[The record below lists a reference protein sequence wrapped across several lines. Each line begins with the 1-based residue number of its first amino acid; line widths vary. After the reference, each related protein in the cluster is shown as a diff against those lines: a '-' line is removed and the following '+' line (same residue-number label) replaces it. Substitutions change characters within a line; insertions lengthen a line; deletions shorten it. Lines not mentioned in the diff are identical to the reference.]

1 MCLSAKVMRSQGALD
16 TAVAIVTKGCDALLL
31 ILISTLNIVKPNA
44 HYWYS
49 VHCRSHGL
57 TRRGGTD
64 VQSCDWYEDLP
75 SLAAGMGVGWSLM
88 LGEYKVSEVEVP
100 H

>member
-44 HYWYS
+44 HY
-49 VHCRSHGL
+49 
-57 TRRGGTD
+57 
-64 VQSCDWYEDLP
+64 
-75 SLAAGMGVGWSLM
+75 
-88 LGEYKVSEVEVP
+88 
-100 H
+100 